1 MSENLD
7 LVRSLF
13 ADWERGDFTR
23 IDWADPD
30 IEFAWPEGLDGLPR
44 PGRGRRAL
52 AEGWG
57 TTMAAWDNLSVTAE
71 EYRELDDE
79 RIIVLHR
86 FRARG
91 KMSGLQIDEGL
102 TKGAVLFA
110 VHQGRVRRLVV
121 YLRRDSAFADLGLT
135 PEGEAV

>member
-1 MSENLD
+1 VSANLD
-7 LVRSLF
+7 LVRSIV
-13 ADWERGDFTR
+13 ADWESGDFSR
-23 IDWADPD
+23 IDWADPE
-30 IEFAWPEGLDGLPR
+30 IEFAWPEGLDASWG
-44 PGRGRRAL
+44 GRGRRAL
-52 AEGWG
+52 AEGWR
-57 TTMAAWDNLSVTAE
+57 TTLAAWDNLSVTAE

-79 RIIVLHR
+79 LIIVLNR

-91 KMSGLQIDEGL
+91 KMSGLQIGEGL
-102 TKGAVLFA
+102 TKGALLFA

>member
-1 MSENLD
+1 VSENLD
-7 LVRSLF
+7 LVRSIL
-13 ADWERGDFTR
+13 ADWESGDFSR
-23 IDWADPD
+23 IDWADRD

-52 AEGWG
+52 AEDWR
-57 TTMAAWDNLSVTAE
+57 TTLAAWDDLSVTAE

-79 RIIVLHR
+79 LVIVLRR

-102 TKGAVLFA
+102 TRGAVLFA
-110 VHQGRVRRLVV
+110 VHQGSVRRLVV
-121 YLRRDSAFADLGLT
+121 YLRRDSALADLGL
-135 PEGEAV
+135 EA

>member
-1 MSENLD
+1 MTDSPNVQ
-7 LVRSLF
+7 LVRSIF
-13 ADWERGDFTR
+13 AAWERGDFSR

-30 IEFAWPEGLDGLPR
+30 IEFAWPEGLDASSAR
-44 PGRGRRAL
+44 RGRRAL
-52 AEGWG
+52 AEDWRI
-57 TTMAAWDNLSVTAE
+57 TMAAWDNLSVTAE

-79 RIIVLHR
+79 LIIVLHR

-110 VHQGRVRRLVV
+110 VHRGSVRRLVV
-121 YLRRDSAFADLGLT
+121 YLRRDSALADLGL
-135 PEGEAV
+135 EH

>member
-7 LVRSLF
+7 LVRSIY
-13 ADWERGDFTR
+13 ADWERGDFSR

-30 IEFAWPEGLDGLPR
+30 IEFAWPEGLDALPGPR
-44 PGRGRRAL
+44 RGRQAL
-52 AEGWG
+52 AEDWR
-57 TTMAAWDNLSVTAE
+57 TTLAAWDDLSMTAE

-79 RIIVLHR
+79 LIIVLYR

-102 TKGAVLFA
+102 TKGALLFA
-110 VHQGRVRRLVV
+110 VHDGKVKRFVL
-121 YLRRDSAFADLGLT
+121 YLDRDHALADLGL
-135 PEGEAV
+135 ED

>member
-7 LVRSLF
+7 LVRSIC
-13 ADWERGDFTR
+13 AAWERGDFSR
-23 IDWADPD
+23 SDWADPD
-30 IEFAWPEGLDGLPR
+30 IEFAWPEGVDASSG
-44 PGRGRRAL
+44 GRGRRAL
-52 AEGWG
+52 AEGWR

-121 YLRRDSAFADLGLT
+121 YLRRDSALADLGLD
-135 PEGEAV
+135 E

>member
-1 MSENLD
+1 MAANLD
-7 LVRSLF
+7 LVRSIF
-13 ADWERGDFTR
+13 ADWESGDFSR

-30 IEFAWPEGLDGLPR
+30 IEFAWPEGLDAGPG
-44 PGRGRRAL
+44 GRGRRAL
-52 AEGWG
+52 AEAWR

-79 RIIVLHR
+79 LIMVLDR

-91 KMSGLQIDEGL
+91 KISGLQIDEGL
-102 TKGAVLFA
+102 TEGAVLFA

-121 YLRRDSAFADLGLT
+121 YLRRDRALADLGL
-135 PEGEAV
+135 ED

>member
-7 LVRSLF
+7 LVCSIC
-13 ADWERGDFTR
+13 ADWESGDFSR

-30 IEFAWPEGLDGLPR
+30 IEFAWPEGLDALPGPR
-44 PGRGRRAL
+44 RGRQAL
-52 AEGWG
+52 AEDWR
-57 TTMAAWDNLSVTAE
+57 TTMAAWDNLTMTAE

-79 RIIVLHR
+79 LIVVFQR

-102 TKGAVLFA
+102 TKGAQLFA
-110 VHQGRVRRLVV
+110 VRDGKVTRFVL
-121 YLRRDSAFADLGLT
+121 YLDRDHALADLGL
-135 PEGEAV
+135 EG

>member
-1 MSENLD
+1 MSANLD
-7 LVRSLF
+7 LVRSIY

-30 IEFAWPEGLDGLPR
+30 IEFAWPEGLDASWG
-44 PGRGRRAL
+44 GHGRRAL

-57 TTMAAWDNLSVTAE
+57 TTLAAFDDLTVTAE

-79 RIIVLHR
+79 RIVVLHR

-91 KMSGLQIDEGL
+91 KMSGLPIDEGL

-110 VHQGRVRRLVV
+110 VRQGRVSRLVV
-121 YLRRDSAFADLGLT
+121 YLRRDSAFADLGL
-135 PEGEAV
+135 EG

>member
-1 MSENLD
+1 LSENLD
-7 LVRSLF
+7 LVRSIL
-13 ADWERGDFTR
+13 ADWERGDFSR
-23 IDWADPD
+23 INWADPD
-30 IEFAWPEGLDGLPR
+30 IEFRWPEGLDASWG
-44 PGRGRRAL
+44 GHGRRAL
-52 AEGWG
+52 ADGWR
-57 TTMAAWDNLSVTAE
+57 TTMAAFDNLSVTAE

-79 RIIVLHR
+79 RIVVLHR

-121 YLRRDSAFADLGLT
+121 YLRRDSALADLGL
-135 PEGEAV
+135 ED

>member
-7 LVRSLF
+7 LVRSIC

-52 AEGWG
+52 AEDWR
-57 TTMAAWDNLSVTAE
+57 TTLAAWDSLSVTAE

-79 RIIVLHR
+79 QIIVLHR

-91 KMSGLQIDEGL
+91 KMSGLPIDEGL

-110 VHQGRVRRLVV
+110 VRQGRVSRLVV
-121 YLRRDSAFADLGLT
+121 YLRRDSAFADLSL
-135 PEGEAV
+135 EE

>member
-7 LVRSLF
+7 LVRSIC
-13 ADWERGDFTR
+13 ADWESGDFSR

-30 IEFAWPEGLDGLPR
+30 IEFAWPEGLDASWG
-44 PGRGRRAL
+44 GHGRRAL

-57 TTMAAWDNLSVTAE
+57 TTLAAFDDLTVTAE

-79 RIIVLHR
+79 RIVVLHR

-91 KMSGLQIDEGL
+91 
-102 TKGAVLFA
+102 
-110 VHQGRVRRLVV
+110 
-121 YLRRDSAFADLGLT
+121 
-135 PEGEAV
+135 

>member
-30 IEFAWPEGLDGLPR
+30 IEFAWPEGLDASWG
-44 PGRGRRAL
+44 GHGRRAL

-57 TTMAAWDNLSVTAE
+57 TTLAAFDDLTVTAE

-79 RIIVLHR
+79 LIIVLNR

-91 KMSGLQIDEGL
+91 KMSGLQIGEGL
-102 TKGAVLFA
+102 TKGALLFVVHDGKVTRFVL
-110 VHQGRVRRLVV
+110 
-121 YLRRDSAFADLGLT
+121 YLDRDHALADLGL
-135 PEGEAV
+135 EE